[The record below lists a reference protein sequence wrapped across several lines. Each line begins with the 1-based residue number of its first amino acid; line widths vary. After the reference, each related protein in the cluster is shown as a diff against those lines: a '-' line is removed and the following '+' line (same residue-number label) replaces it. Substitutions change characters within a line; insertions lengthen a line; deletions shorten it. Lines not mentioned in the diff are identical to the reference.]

1 MNNLKMCNFSN
12 MSVFVLLFSLWSS
25 GGTTLYG
32 QKSSPVSWIFELKK
46 INTSEYEIIA
56 TASIKKV
63 WLLYSQFT
71 DDTGPVPTQF
81 VLEDEVVTFE
91 EKSKSLKEFDPMFD
105 VDVIKFKEMAVFS
118 KKVHRSEKKNISGY
132 VTYMTCDGAKC
143 LPPADVNFN
152 LNY

>member
-56 TASIKKV
+56 TASIKKD

-132 VTYMTCDGAKC
+132 VTYMTCDGTKC

>member
-56 TASIKKV
+56 TASIKKD

-143 LPPADVNFN
+143 LPPSDVNFN